1 VNPGSNVSLGA
12 ASRQYVEGGTGVVK
26 QNFTHPESNL
36 SVTSDAALQISARAG
51 IEQPIKLLHPVLKHH
66 LSAPIAAVASL
77 PQKKLTASRT
87 SVNRPQVRQHAVKY
101 N

>member
-1 VNPGSNVSLGA
+1 VNPGSSVSLGA

-26 QNFTHPESNL
+26 QKSAHPESNL
-36 SVTSDAALQISARAG
+36 SVTSDAALQIFARAS
-51 IEQPIKLLHPVLKHH
+51 IEQPIKRLHTELKH
-66 LSAPIAAVASL
+66 LSAPLAAVTSL

-87 SVNRPQVRQHAVKY
+87 SVNRPQVSEHAVTY